1 MAKKTVRT
9 KYIKSLVDDKENLAK
24 SLRESTE
31 ESISSLLDESVNRT
45 LRQMLSES
53 DDDSFEVEEVEPK
66 DSEFEA
72 ETDGNDGDTVGQ
84 EDGGEKSVCG
94 PDGCDGDGAS
104 EGDEVW
110 DYMEDCR
117 DEDGEY
123 DLRGKDINTVIQLIQ
138 NMDPDDGVRIVK
150 NDDGTA
156 TVEPEGDEEEFV
168 IDIEDGGDKP
178 NSFEDDVMDGED
190 GMDHG
195 DDDESGDYIDDVD
208 IDGIDTDDDEN
219 VFEIEMDGNE
229 DEDDYDELDEGTLPY
244 TDNYQN
250 KTAMTMPS
258 DNGDGDGAFNKGSVF
273 DGGAPKGG
281 KNNKKRWVG
290 HDGQNGGNAYSRRVD
305 EEYDDFADEGD
316 GEQIFEVELD
326 GDGFGGYDDE
336 DVFETH
342 TRGMA
347 RKHNSVGR
355 TEVPNTNVQS
365 DEEDTR
371 NIFVG
376 ADQRRNC
383 SRATNESK
391 IANIRRK
398 ANSILAENAELRK
411 IAAQIKDKL
420 NEAVV
425 INSSLAKVIRLVTEN
440 STTRDEKI
448 NILNRFNRV
457 QTLKESRELYSQIS
471 NELRNAHS
479 VNNGGGLLNQQLTEV
494 KGQNKNMI
502 VETNLLNQSDDLKQ
516 ILDLQERL
524 SRI

>member
-53 DDDSFEVEEVEPK
+53 DDDSFEVEEVGPK
-66 DSEFEA
+66 DSEFEP
-72 ETDGNDGDTVGQ
+72 ETDNNVGDTDDY
-84 EDGGEKSVCG
+84 EDGCG
-94 PDGCDGDGAS
+94 PEGCDTDS
-104 EGDEVW
+104 EEVW
-110 DYMEDCR
+110 DSVEDCK

-138 NMDPDDGVRIVK
+138 KMDPEDGVRIVK

-168 IDIEDGGDKP
+168 IDIEYSGDYEP
-178 NSFEDDVMDGED
+178 NDFEDDALDAED
-190 GMDHG
+190 GMDFG
-195 DDDESGDYIDDVD
+195 DNEDSDDYIDDVD
-208 IDGIDTDDDEN
+208 MDDIDMEDGGDEAT
-219 VFEIEMDGNE
+219 FEIEMDG
-229 DEDDYDELDEGTLPY
+229 DGEDDYDELNEELGY
-244 TDNYQN
+244 TTDYQR
-250 KTAMTMPS
+250 KSSMTMPS
-258 DNGDGDGAFNKGSVF
+258 DNGDGNGAFNRGSVF

-290 HDGQNGGNAYSRRVD
+290 HDGENGGNAYSNRVD
-305 EEYDDFADEGD
+305 EEYDECTDECG
-316 GEQIFEVELD
+316 GERIFEVELD
-326 GDGFGGYDDE
+326 GDDFGGEE
-336 DVFETH
+336 DMFETH

-376 ADQRRNC
+376 AEQKRNC
-383 SRATNESK
+383 SRSTNESK
-391 IANIRRK
+391 LASITRK
-398 ANSILAENAELRK
+398 ANSILAENEELRK

-457 QTLKESRELYSQIS
+457 QTLKESRELYTQIS
-471 NELRNAHS
+471 SELKNAHA

-494 KGQNKNMI
+494 KGQNKNLI
-502 VETNLLNQSDDLKQ
+502 VETNLLNQSEDLKQ

-524 SRI
+524 SKI